1 MGRDGLDLRFLFRP
15 SEPEKRHSERQGSQ
29 DESGDGRDEPAAP
42 ASGPRED
49 GSRQRQNRSGDA
61 GVGGPFQDRE
71 TGPEMPP
78 TEAASDACS
87 HRSREGDRREGQSR
101 GDRYASVPGHDD
113 MMDSY
118 GAPVPGEVANGPAGG
133 VNYDERAVGERRTVR
148 DGDRSV

>member
-1 MGRDGLDLRFLFRP
+1 MDLRNLFRHP
-15 SEPEKRHSERQGSQ
+15 EPVQRHAERQGSQ

-61 GVGGPFQDRE
+61 AVGGPFQDRE

-87 HRSREGDRREGQSR
+87 HRSREGDRRKGQSR
-101 GDRYASVPGHDD
+101 AARYASVPGHDD

-118 GAPVPGEVANGPAGG
+118 GAPVPGDRLEV
-133 VNYDERAVGERRTVR
+133 
-148 DGDRSV
+148 